1 MREAGKN
8 QELQDASEY
17 VAKQRRADQPAA
29 TKASTRSVPAV
40 SAERSAVQ
48 QDKEHGYQEDA
59 KRRETNVRP
68 QR

>member
-17 VAKQRRADQPAA
+17 LAKQQRADQPAA

-40 SAERSAVQ
+40 FAERRAVQ

-59 KRRETNVRP
+59 KLREDEVRP